1 MRETPVLLTRFTAAQ
16 AAALLAT
23 AATTFAAA
31 GDALA
36 QAYPT
41 RPVRMI
47 VTLAPGGP
55 VDALA
60 RMLAAR
66 FTEQFGQQFVVDNRV
81 GAGGS
86 IGGEAV
92 ARANADGH
100 SVLLAANGTIAV
112 APHLIRT
119 LKYDAQRDLA
129 PISNVVTSPLALLIN
144 PAVPAKSVK
153 ELIALAQAKPG
164 TINFASSGNGS
175 TGHLAVELFKTAAKI
190 DLVHVPYKGA
200 GPAMTDLIAG
210 QTQMQI
216 TAVSGAMQFINSGK
230 LRALGVTA
238 PKRLAV
244 LPDLP
249 AIAET
254 LPGYEVISWYGL
266 LTTAGTPRAVIDRLN
281 TETVKAVANP
291 ELNNRLVALGLDPE
305 TSTPEAFGALI
316 RSESAKWGKLIKQ
329 LGVKI

>member
-1 MRETPVLLTRFTAAQ
+1 MKGTS
-16 AAALLAT
+16 ALLAPRT
-23 AATTFAAA
+23 MPRFAIVLAASTSIAAV
-31 GDALA
+31 DAAHA
-36 QAYPT
+36 QTYPV

-60 RMLAAR
+60 RMLATR
-66 FTEQFGQQFVVDNRV
+66 FTEQFGQQFVVDNRT

-86 IGGEAV
+86 VGGEAV
-92 ARANADGH
+92 ARANRDGH
-100 SVLLAANGTIAV
+100 SLLLAANGTIAV

-119 LKYDAQRDLA
+119 LTYDAQRDLA
-129 PISNVVTSPLALLIN
+129 PISNVVTSPLALVVN
-144 PAVPAKSVK
+144 PSVAARSVK

-175 TGHLAVELFKTAAKI
+175 TGHLAVELFKVAAKV
-190 DLVHVPYKGA
+190 DLVHVPYRGA
-200 GPAMTDLIAG
+200 SPAMTDLIAG

-216 TAVSGAMQFINSGK
+216 TAVSGALQFINSGK

-238 PKRLAV
+238 PRRLAV

-266 LTTAGTPRAVIDRLN
+266 FTTAGTPRGVIDKLN
-281 TETVKAVANP
+281 EETVKAVANP
-291 ELNNRLVALGLDPE
+291 ELRSRLVALGLDPE
-305 TSTPEAFGALI
+305 TSTPETFATLV

>member
-1 MRETPVLLTRFTAAQ
+1 MNRSFVSF
-16 AAALLAT
+16 ALVAG
-23 AATTFAAA
+23 FALGAA
-31 GDALA
+31 GIAHSA
-36 QAYPT
+36 WPT
-41 RPVRMI
+41 RPVRI
-47 VTLAPGGP
+47 VVPYAPGAFT
-55 VDALA
+55 DI
-60 RMLAAR
+60 AAR
-66 FTEQFGQQFVVDNRV
+66 AFAFELSQQLGQQFVVDNRT

-86 IGGEAV
+86 VGGEAV
-92 ARANADGH
+92 ARANRDGH
-100 SVLLAANGTIAV
+100 TLLLAANGTIAV
-112 APHLIRT
+112 APHLIRNLT
-119 LKYDAQRDLA
+119 YDAQRDLA
-129 PISNVVTSPLALLIN
+129 PISNVVTSPLALVVN
-144 PAVPAKSVK
+144 PSVPAKSVK

-164 TINFASSGNGS
+164 SINFASSGNGS
-175 TGHLAVELFKTAAKI
+175 TGHLAVELFKVAAKI
-190 DLVHVPYKGA
+190 DLVHVPYRGA

-216 TAVSGAMQFINSGK
+216 TAVSGALQFINSGK

-266 LTTAGTPRAVIDRLN
+266 LTTAGTPRTIVDRLN
-281 TETVKAVANP
+281 AETVKAVANP
-291 ELNNRLVALGLDPE
+291 ELRNRLVALGLDPE